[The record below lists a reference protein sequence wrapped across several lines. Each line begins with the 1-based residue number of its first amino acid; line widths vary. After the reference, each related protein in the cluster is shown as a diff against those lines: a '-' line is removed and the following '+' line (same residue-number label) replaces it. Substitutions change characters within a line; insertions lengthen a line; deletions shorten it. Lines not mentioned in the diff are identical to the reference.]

1 MTKLTTQASLGIGIP
16 MGIIVVIIIAALIW
30 ANLTKR
36 KNAQRGDV
44 ELVEDPDKP
53 PQPAPKVIRWNPHG

>member
-16 MGIIVVIIIAALIW
+16 MGIILVLIIAGIIW

-36 KNAQRGDV
+36 RKANRGDV
-44 ELVEDPDKP
+44 ELLEGQDK
-53 PQPAPKVIRWNPHG
+53 PQPAPKQIRWNPHGG